1 MKNKEFLEKLNMK
14 EMITTQIN
22 SWELMLRKKGLKDKT
37 IERKL
42 NNLIYF
48 YMHLTTLRK
57 DKERIKI
64 DNISDIAF
72 EYVRDGYFSEDNID
86 NEGCYGYRRNIY
98 CNLREGFNF
107 IYQGYFKN
115 KIEVINDLTD
125 EQKEVLEDVNKNKW
139 FNVVKVKDDKET
151 IQTKIIEEL
160 GLKVYFDENNKPYV
174 LSHETAELIGKENSN
189 IMKSIRIILN
199 EFDAVEF
206 NPIAQTT
213 DFTMVEDF
221 YEIDK
226 KIGNKIIGKET
237 RPTMRLYKDLI
248 IKYIIGLTP
257 RKTDKNYKNIIQ
269 FQYRYIDAFNYIE
282 QEYKKLLEEHSA
294 LKDSFLKMYNDIRKR
309 NRDLLIKEHNK
320 KAKSN

>member
-14 EMITTQIN
+14 EMISTQIN
-22 SWELMLRKKGLKDKT
+22 SWELMLKKKGLKDKT

-48 YMHLTTLRK
+48 YMHLTALRK

-64 DNISDIAF
+64 DNISNIAF

-115 KIEVINDLTD
+115 KIEVINDLIE
-125 EQKEVLEDVNKNKW
+125 EQKEVLEDVSKNKW
-139 FNVVKVKDDKET
+139 FNVVGIKDDRET

-160 GLKVYFDENNKPYV
+160 GLKVYFDKENNPYV
-174 LSHETAELIGKENSN
+174 LSHETAELIGK
-189 IMKSIRIILN
+189 KHKDVTKAIRLIL
-199 EFDAVEF
+199 DR
-206 NPIAQTT
+206 
-213 DFTMVEDF
+213 FTRA
-221 YEIDK
+221 K
-226 KIGNKIIGKET
+226 KIALVENVDISMIEDHYTYNTNNGGTKDVIT
-237 RPTMRLYKDLI
+237 YRLSKDLVI
-248 IKYIIGLTP
+248 NYILGMSGDKYFDFKIKY
-257 RKTDKNYKNIIQ
+257 Q
-269 FQYRYIDAFNYIE
+269 SAFNYIE
-282 QEYKKLLEEHSA
+282 REYKKLLEEHST
-294 LKDSFLKMYNDIRKR
+294 LKDSFLKMYNNIRKR

-320 KAKSN
+320 KAKSK

>member
-14 EMITTQIN
+14 EMISTQIN
-22 SWELMLRKKGLKDKT
+22 SWELMLKKKGLKDKT

-57 DKERIKI
+57 DKEKIKI

-115 KIEVINDLTD
+115 KIEVINDLTE
-125 EQKEVLEDVNKNKW
+125 EQKEVLEGVSKNKW
-139 FNVVKVKDDKET
+139 FNVVGIKDDKET

-174 LSHETAELIGKENSN
+174 LSHETAELIGKKHKDV
-189 IMKSIRIILN
+189 IKSIRLILDR
-199 EFDAVEF
+199 FAR
-206 NPIAQTT
+206 A
-213 DFTMVEDF
+213 
-221 YEIDK
+221 K
-226 KIGNKIIGKET
+226 KIALVENVDISMFEDNYTYNTNNGGTKDVIT
-237 RPTMRLYKDLI
+237 YRLSKDLVI
-248 IKYIIGLTP
+248 NYILGMSGDKYFDFKIKY
-257 RKTDKNYKNIIQ
+257 Q
-269 FQYRYIDAFNYIE
+269 SAFNYIE
-282 QEYKKLLEEHSA
+282 QEYKKILEEHST

>member
-14 EMITTQIN
+14 EMISTQIN
-22 SWELMLRKKGLKDKT
+22 SWELMLKKKGLKDKT

-57 DKERIKI
+57 DKEKIKI

-125 EQKEVLEDVNKNKW
+125 GQKEVLEDVSKNKW
-139 FNVVKVKDDKET
+139 FNVVGVKDDKET

-160 GLKVYFDENNKPYV
+160 GLKVYFDENGKPYV
-174 LSHETAELIGKENSN
+174 FSHETAELLKKNKDDVLKAIRKLAENIQNTDLGINS
-189 IMKSIRIILN
+189 
-199 EFDAVEF
+199 EVE
-206 NPIAQTT
+206 QHV
-213 DFTMVEDF
+213 DFTMIEDF
-221 YEIDK
+221 YEVERK
-226 KIGNKIIGKET
+226 VGNNTGKSKEIT
-237 RPTMRLYKDLI
+237 YRLYKDLI
-248 IKYIIGLTP
+248 LMYILGLNNRGDILKFKMKYIS
-257 RKTDKNYKNIIQ
+257 
-269 FQYRYIDAFNYIE
+269 AFNYIE
-282 QEYKKLLEEHSA
+282 EEYKKLLKEHSA